1 MSVGISLR
9 SFFWF
14 SNLSSLQF
22 LIHSSYFSICLSHQQ
37 TISAGV
43 AVLPNQEPYKSNNS
57 SHYTS
62 CFILILHNDKLIR
75 VNKLTFKSTQR
86 LAVPYGISP

>member
-57 SHYTS
+57 SRLNTTQVAS
-62 CFILILHNDKLIR
+62 FTGLNTKCGMDKM
-75 VNKLTFKSTQR
+75 
-86 LAVPYGISP
+86 